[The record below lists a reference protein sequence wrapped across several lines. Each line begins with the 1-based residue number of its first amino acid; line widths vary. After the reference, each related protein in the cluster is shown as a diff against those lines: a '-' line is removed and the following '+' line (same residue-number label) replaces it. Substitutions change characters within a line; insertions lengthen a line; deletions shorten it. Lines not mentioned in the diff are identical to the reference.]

1 MGWTQTGRNPA
12 LDGEWAGAG
21 SKANFKS
28 LVEIT
33 SPNGTQI
40 PFTGKTDGMNE
51 WDAIPPN
58 SVLKWKV
65 NTDGKS
71 DRVELKLQ
79 YFNSEKYLSS
89 YNAVM
94 DSLTEEE
101 LKLLESGDSKFIE
114 SVDERAIQ
122 GAGGLESLF
131 NNIWSRVVSTNETGD
146 AEGIITI
153 DDSFPKNT
161 SYIFMAHYGYDVEQE
176 KGDTRKTVQFVWDIA
191 SISLMFVPGANVVV
205 GAAVWAAFVT
215 EMAVVGAKM
224 AASDFGRAG
233 KNKHGKFFPMGGF
246 NHGYMFFLEDPEET
260 QEDYVSSILS
270 DENLDIIQKM
280 NLLTQFY
287 GVAKVGG
294 ILAGSLIFISLL
306 KRRR

>member
-12 LDGEWAGAG
+12 LDGEWAGIG

-33 SPNGTQI
+33 SPNGTPI

-94 DSLTEEE
+94 DSLTEDE
-101 LKLLESGDSKFIE
+101 LKMLESGDSKFIE
-114 SVDERAIQ
+114 SVNERAIQ
-122 GAGGLESLF
+122 GAGGIESLF
-131 NNIWSRVVSTNETGD
+131 NNIWSRVISTDETGN

-161 SYIFMAHYGYDVEQE
+161 SYTFMAHYGYDAEQE
-176 KGDTRKTVQFVWDIA
+176 KGNTGKTVQFVWDIA
-191 SISLMFVPGANVVV
+191 QWPLLAVPGVNVVV
-205 GAAVWAAFVT
+205 WA
-215 EMAVVGAKM
+215 EMAVIGAKM
-224 AASDFGRAG
+224 LASGRGKAG

-306 KRRR
+306 KGRR

>member
-12 LDGEWAGAG
+12 IDGEWAGTG

-33 SPNGTQI
+33 SPNGTPI
-40 PFTGKTDGMNE
+40 PFTGKADGMNE
-51 WDAIPPN
+51 WDTIPPN

-79 YFNSEKYLSS
+79 YFNNEKYLSS

-114 SVDERAIQ
+114 SVNERAIQ
-122 GAGGLESLF
+122 GAGGIESLF
-131 NNIWSRVVSTNETGD
+131 NNIWSRVVSTDETGN

-161 SYIFMAHYGYDVEQE
+161 SYVFMAHYGYDVEWE
-176 KGDTRKTVQFVWDIA
+176 KGDTGKTIEFVWDIA
-191 SISLMFVPGANVVV
+191 SIPLMFVPGVNVVV
-205 GAAVWAAFVT
+205 GAAFIT
-215 EMAVVGAKM
+215 EMAVIGAKM
-224 AASDFGRAG
+224 VASGFGKAG
-233 KNKHGKFFPMGGF
+233 KNKHGKFFPVGGF
-246 NHGYMFFLEDPEET
+246 NHGYLFFLEDPEET
-260 QEDYVSSILS
+260 QEDYVASILS

-294 ILAGSLIFISLL
+294 ILAGSLIVISLL